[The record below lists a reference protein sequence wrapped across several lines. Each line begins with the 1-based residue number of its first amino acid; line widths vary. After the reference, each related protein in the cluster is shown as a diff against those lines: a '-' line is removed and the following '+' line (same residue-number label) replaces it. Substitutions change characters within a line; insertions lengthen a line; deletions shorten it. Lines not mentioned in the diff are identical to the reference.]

1 METFYGISITHS
13 LCPKHTACQE
23 KNGWRGR
30 GGGGIEEAKLKKQ
43 EEAETS
49 QFMEDLHLVF
59 NGLFPFISLDFFK
72 LANTLDPGGK
82 HVGKNKKK

>member
-1 METFYGISITHS
+1 MEYPLLIPSALNTQPVRKKMAG
-13 LCPKHTACQE
+13 
-23 KNGWRGR
+23 G